1 MLNFEGSPSDTAL
14 LRSSR
19 LPGALRAAPGPAA
32 AAKHKALLREP
43 GTKVARLA
51 LWQSP
56 SKRCPSSK
64 GCVSSSAFRNLQ
76 HLPDFLKSDRTTAAG
91 RPHLDTA
98 PPPPGVP
105 FSFLNSFVS
114 FAWGGSPGLGRLFT
128 LPHIHHSPKF
138 FLSFPVPCEINYRT
152 RRMWGR
158 VAPPRRA
165 ATPRPVAICRDRGRE
180 ERLPSTCRQQP
191 RPCGF
196 RSPESR
202 FPHGAAAPKAPA
214 PSGPGGQ
221 RLSSG
226 SERVGRSSWALK
238 AINTIWG
245 IFNCSI
251 KHAVNNYSQLR

>member
-98 PPPPGVP
+98 PHPRASLSPSLIRSFRLPGGALPASGDYSPFLTSITRRSSFSPSPSPVKSITERGACGAVLRPLGEQPRLGPSRSVATEAEKSVFPPPAGSGRGRAGFAAP
-105 FSFLNSFVS
+105 NLVS
-114 FAWGGSPGLGRLFT
+114 LTERRP
-128 LPHIHHSPKF
+128 PK
-138 FLSFPVPCEINYRT
+138 P
-152 RRMWGR
+152 
-158 VAPPRRA
+158 PPRRGRAGSGFPRARKGWA
-165 ATPRPVAICRDRGRE
+165 A
-180 ERLPSTCRQQP
+180 LP
-191 RPCGF
+191 G
-196 RSPESR
+196 
-202 FPHGAAAPKAPA
+202 H
-214 PSGPGGQ
+214 
-221 RLSSG
+221 
-226 SERVGRSSWALK
+226 
-238 AINTIWG
+238 
-245 IFNCSI
+245 
-251 KHAVNNYSQLR
+251 